1 MRSEVHL
8 HYGVRQQTVH
18 MWPFNF
24 QDSKPL
30 KIIIKKKDTFHIYLQ
45 YYCDTMPDGVILQKY
60 VMPVLIV
67 LVYTLHV
74 QLEITGSIK
83 QSYLN

>member
-1 MRSEVHL
+1 
-8 HYGVRQQTVH
+8 
-18 MWPFNF
+18 
-24 QDSKPL
+24 
-30 KIIIKKKDTFHIYLQ
+30 
-45 YYCDTMPDGVILQKY
+45 MPDGVILQKY